1 MKACISKNLLGTEK
15 NLLCERE
22 SGLFSWV
29 NAPPDDAWIYG
40 NAPNTLKSLNDIC
53 LMFNIDPRDRPPE
66 KYVSAY
72 TECGLPAGLSIPWHY
87 SLPKAV
93 FQRYISDLVEDLWS
107 ALDKLNDTTYVD
119 NFLINR
125 GTLTSLD
132 EACIDISLLQKIKKS
147 EVNPTLLSTISSFM
161 PKEGTMLSPPVYQQ
175 GGTGRTVV
183 KRGPKILTLKKEHR
197 KIFKSRYPGGR
208 VIQLDYSSLEPR
220 ITAALSGKVFSGD
233 IYDSIAQKT
242 GLKLDRVKLK
252 IAVMG
257 ALYGISPVK
266 MQLVVGRDIDA
277 SVVLDKIRTFFNISS
292 LSREL
297 ERQCGE
303 DMTIHNFFGRPL
315 YFSKRDPHILVSHY
329 IQSTGVDIALS
340 GFGKIIKK
348 IREEDMKMNP
358 IYIIHD
364 ALLLDVP
371 PDEVENLKKVAKL
384 GEEIDHFDVPFPISI
399 SKV

>member
-15 NLLCERE
+15 SLLCERE
-22 SGLFSWV
+22 TGLFSWV
-29 NAPPDDAWIYG
+29 DTPPNDVWVYG
-40 NAPNTLKSLNDIC
+40 NAPSTLRSLNDIC
-53 LMFNIDPRDRPPE
+53 MMFNIDPRDRPPE
-66 KYVSAY
+66 KYVTAY

-107 ALDKLNDTTYVD
+107 ALDKLNDTTYVN

-125 GTLTSLD
+125 ETLTSLD
-132 EACIDISLLQKIKKS
+132 ESCIDIETLKKIKKS

-161 PKEGTMLSPPVYQQ
+161 PKEGSMLPPPVYQQ

-266 MQLVVGRDIDA
+266 MQLVVGRDVDA
-277 SVVLDKIRTFFNISS
+277 SVVLDKIRSFFNISS
-292 LSREL
+292 
-297 ERQCGE
+297 
-303 DMTIHNFFGRPL
+303 
-315 YFSKRDPHILVSHY
+315 SKR
-329 IQSTGVDIALS
+329 
-340 GFGKIIKK
+340 KK
-348 IREEDMKMNP
+348 NFIN
-358 IYIIHD
+358 
-364 ALLLDVP
+364 
-371 PDEVENLKKVAKL
+371 
-384 GEEIDHFDVPFPISI
+384 
-399 SKV
+399 

>member
-1 MKACISKNLLGTEK
+1 MKAYISKNLLGTEK
-15 NLLCERE
+15 SLLCERE
-22 SGLFSWV
+22 TGMFSWV
-29 NAPPDDAWIYG
+29 DSPPNDAWVYG
-40 NAPNTLKSLNDIC
+40 NAPSILRSLNDIC

-66 KYVSAY
+66 KYVNAY

-93 FQRYISDLVEDLWS
+93 FQSYISNLLEDLWR
-107 ALDKLNDTTYVD
+107 ALDELDDTTYVN

-125 GTLTSLD
+125 ETLTSLD
-132 EACIDISLLQKIKKS
+132 KSCIDVSRLHQIKKS

-161 PKEGTMLSPPVYQQ
+161 PQDGTMLPPPVYQQ

-233 IYDSIAQKT
+233 IYNSIAQKT

-257 ALYGISPVK
+257 ALYGISPIK
-266 MQLVVGRDIDA
+266 MQLVVGREIDA
-277 SVVLDKIRTFFNISS
+277 SVVLDKIRSFFNISS

-303 DMTIHNFFGRPL
+303 RMMIHNFFGRPL
-315 YFSKRDPHILVSHY
+315 YFSKSDPHILVSHY

-348 IREEDMKMNP
+348 IREDQMKINP
-358 IYIIHD
+358 IYVIHD
-364 ALLLDVP
+364 ALLLDVS
-371 PDEVENLKKVAKL
+371 PDEVGNLKIVSKL
-384 GEEIDHFDVPFPISI
+384 GENINHFDVPFPISI

>member
-15 NLLCERE
+15 DLLCERE

-29 NAPPDDAWIYG
+29 ASPPDDAWVYG
-40 NAPNTLKSLNDIC
+40 NAPNTLMSLNDVC
-53 LMFNIDPRDRPPE
+53 MMFNIDPRDRPPE

-87 SLPKAV
+87 SLPKTV

-107 ALDKLNDTTYVD
+107 ALDELNDTTYVD

-125 GTLTSLD
+125 ETLTSLD
-132 EACIDISLLQKIKKS
+132 EACIDTNVLQKIKKT

-161 PKEGTMLSPPVYQQ
+161 PKEGSMLSPPVYQQ

-208 VIQLDYSSLEPR
+208 VVQLDYSSLEPR

-277 SVVLDKIRTFFNISS
+277 SVVLDKIRSFFNISS

-303 DMTIHNFFGRPL
+303 DMTVHNFFGRPL

-348 IREEDMKMNP
+348 IREEGMKMNP
-358 IYIIHD
+358 IYVIHD
-364 ALLLDVP
+364 ALLLDVS
-371 PDEVENLKKVAKL
+371 PDEVENLKRVAKL